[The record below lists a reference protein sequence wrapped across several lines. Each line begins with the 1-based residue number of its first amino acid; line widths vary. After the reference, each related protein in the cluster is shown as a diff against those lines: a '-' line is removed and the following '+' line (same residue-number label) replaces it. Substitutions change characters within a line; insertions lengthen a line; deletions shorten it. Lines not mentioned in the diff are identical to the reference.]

1 MLRNFCSKKT
11 ETEKGKE
18 KDKMST
24 RSAKALDDMFY
35 MPIEALLKL
44 TLHDLRKR
52 QDQALLL
59 ANCLSS
65 VMEMKKNKE
74 VKQ

>member
-1 MLRNFCSKKT
+1 
-11 ETEKGKE
+11 
-18 KDKMST
+18 MST

-35 MPIEALLKL
+35 MPVEALLKL
-44 TLHDLRKR
+44 TLQDLRKR
-52 QDQALLL
+52 QHQALLL